1 MADTQPLGYLIDS
14 GATWSNGA
22 SADGLA
28 GTGASGI
35 PSPLQVEMS
44 PPSPSQEPQR

>member
-1 MADTQPLGYLIDS
+1 MADTQPLGCPTDN
-14 GATWSNGA
+14 GAAWSNGA

-35 PSPLQVEMS
+35 PSPLQAEVY
-44 PPSPSQEPQR
+44 PPISLDPQT